1 MSIVGRRGLSPTQT
15 SRFWRPSSAALMG
28 EYVKGADDPWLGSPF
43 AWIKT
48 RPSRQ
53 VGSIGEQLVAGWFAA
68 KGLDV
73 LRTGD
78 SDADRVID
86 GKRVEI
92 KFSTLW
98 ESGDYVFQQIRN
110 QRYDVALLLGLSPF
124 AGSCWV
130 VPKAVLLEQPFR
142 AQGWRTSMEAR
153 PELTRSGCGSRP
165 TLHRHGCR
173 PTVERYRRPTRD
185 FAACS

>member
-1 MSIVGRRGLSPTQT
+1 MTVVGPSQPISDQDVALLASI
-15 SRFWRPSSAALMG
+15 SASLMG
-28 EYVKGADDPWLGSPF
+28 DYTKGGEDPWLGSPF

-78 SDADRVID
+78 SEADRVID

-98 ESGDYVFQQIRN
+98 ESGDYVFQQIRD

-124 AGSCWV
+124 AASCWV
-130 VPKAVLLEQPFR
+130 VPKPVFLEQPFKHGLAYQHGGQVGRDTVWLRFR
-142 AQGWRTSMEAR
+142 AATPPAWLSDHG
-153 PELTRSGCGSRP
+153 G
-165 TLHRHGCR
+165 TLASAY
-173 PTVERYRRPTRD
+173 ER
-185 FAACS
+185 

>member
-1 MSIVGRRGLSPTQT
+1 
-15 SRFWRPSSAALMG
+15 MG

-130 VPKAVLLEQPFR
+130 VPKPVLLEQPFKPGLAHQHGGQAGTDTVWLRFR
-142 AQGWRTSMEAR
+142 ADAPPAWLSAHG
-153 PELTRSGCGSRP
+153 G
-165 TLHRHGCR
+165 TLAAAY
-173 PTVERYRRPTRD
+173 ESLRRL
-185 FAACS
+185 

>member
-1 MSIVGRRGLSPTQT
+1 MSTVV
-15 SRFWRPSSAALMG
+15 PSQPVSDPDVALLASISAALMG
-28 EYVKGADDPWLGSPF
+28 DYINPDVDPWLGSPF

-73 LRTGD
+73 VRTGD

-124 AGSCWV
+124 SASCWV

-142 AQGWRTSMEAR
+142 PGLSHQHGGQAGTDTVWLRFKAAA
-153 PELTRSGCGSRP
+153 PP
-165 TLHRHGCR
+165 TWLAGFGG
-173 PTVERYRRPTRD
+173 TLAASYERLRQ
-185 FAACS
+185 S

>member
-1 MSIVGRRGLSPTQT
+1 MSIVD
-15 SRFWRPSSAALMG
+15 PSKPMSDQDTALLASISAALMG
-28 EYVKGADDPWLGSPF
+28 DYIKGGDDPWIGSPF

-68 KGLDV
+68 KGMDV

-124 AGSCWV
+124 AASCWV
-130 VPKAVLLEQPFR
+130 VPKPVLLEQPFKVGLAHQHGGSAGVDTVWLRFR
-142 AQGWRTSMEAR
+142 AATPPAWLAAYGGTLSAAYERLRT
-153 PELTRSGCGSRP
+153 L
-165 TLHRHGCR
+165 
-173 PTVERYRRPTRD
+173 
-185 FAACS
+185 

>member
-1 MSIVGRRGLSPTQT
+1 VSTVVPSQPISDPDVALLASI
-15 SRFWRPSSAALMG
+15 SAALMG
-28 EYVKGADDPWLGSPF
+28 DYINPNVDPWLGSPF

-73 LRTGD
+73 VRTGD

-86 GKRVEI
+86 GRRVEI
-92 KFSTLW
+92 KFSTIW

-124 AGSCWV
+124 SASCWV
-130 VPKAVLLEQPFR
+130 VPKPVLLEQPFR
-142 AQGWRTSMEAR
+142 LGLSHQHGGQAGSDTVWLRFRAASPPAWLSAYGGSLGEAY
-153 PELTRSGCGSRP
+153 EAF
-165 TLHRHGCR
+165 
-173 PTVERYRRPTRD
+173 RRL
-185 FAACS
+185 

>member
-1 MSIVGRRGLSPTQT
+1 MSIVGP
-15 SRFWRPSSAALMG
+15 SRPISDPDVALLASLSAALMG

-130 VPKAVLLEQPFR
+130 VPKPVLLEQPFKPGLAHQHGGQAGTDTVWLRFR
-142 AQGWRTSMEAR
+142 ADAPPAWLSAHG
-153 PELTRSGCGSRP
+153 G
-165 TLHRHGCR
+165 TLAAAY
-173 PTVERYRRPTRD
+173 ESLRRL
-185 FAACS
+185 